1 MAAMKISWWQWVP
14 VWRWRILGSVE
25 DADEVP
31 DRLPRRGAVVVGTAD
46 FPKWIAFDCA
56 CGRKHRILLNADT
69 ARRPA
74 WRLTKSVPLSIS
86 PSIDYSGQQRCHY
99 FIRDGKTLWA
109 KDSN

>member
-1 MAAMKISWWQWVP
+1 MKISWWQWVP